1 LILGKPIV
9 RCSCRS
15 IDGGAIDTFRTDE
28 YDAPDMALPPHER
41 YKEKL
46 FPGSSHSWAI
56 SQCEQLDRSVTVLD
70 IGSGSGVMGAQL
82 RDLGFSSLHA
92 IEVDAEARAQT
103 ASLYS
108 DMVPLLSSFADRK
121 FGLVL
126 LLDVI
131 EHMTR
136 PEQFMA
142 ELLPLLIPN
151 ATILLSV
158 PNVAHWSVRLPLLL
172 GSFRYTERGILD
184 KTHVRFFTR
193 SSLRLFLKSLGP
205 LSIVHE
211 SVSVPPAEFVLP
223 KLMWNNPPFRAIS
236 TLHYQ
241 AAQVLPGLLGY
252 QLLTGLRYR
261 G

>member
-1 LILGKPIV
+1 MPG
-9 RCSCRS
+9 
-15 IDGGAIDTFRTDE
+15 
-28 YDAPDMALPPHER
+28 MALPAHER

-46 FPGSSHSWAI
+46 FPGSSHYWAI
-56 SQCEQLDRSVTVLD
+56 SQCEPLDRSTAVLD
-70 IGSGSGVMGAQL
+70 IGSGSGVMGAKL
-82 RDLGFSSLHA
+82 RDLGFGSIRA
-92 IEVDAEARAQT
+92 VEVDAETRAQT

-108 DMVPLLSSFADRK
+108 DIVPRLSCFADRK

-142 ELLPLLIPN
+142 ELLPLLTPE

-172 GSFRYTERGILD
+172 GSFRYTECGILD

-193 SSLRLFLKSLGP
+193 SSLRLFLKGLGP

-211 SVSVPPAEFVLP
+211 SVSVPPVELVLP
-223 KLMWNNPPFRAIS
+223 ELIWNNPLFRAIS
-236 TLHYQ
+236 TPYYH
-241 AAQVLPGLLGY
+241 AAQALPGFLGY
-252 QLLTGLRYR
+252 QLLTRLRYR

>member
-1 LILGKPIV
+1 M
-9 RCSCRS
+9 
-15 IDGGAIDTFRTDE
+15 
-28 YDAPDMALPPHER
+28 PDMALPPHER

-56 SQCEQLDRSVTVLD
+56 SQCEPLDRSIAVLD
-70 IGSGSGVMGAQL
+70 IGSGSGVMGATL
-82 RDLGFSSLHA
+82 RELGFDFLCA
-92 IEVDAEARAQT
+92 VEVDAEARAQT
-103 ASLYS
+103 ASLYT
-108 DMVPLLSSFADRK
+108 DMVPLLGCVADRK

-126 LLDVI
+126 LLDVL

-142 ELLPLLIPN
+142 ELFPLLTPD

-193 SSLRLFLKSLGP
+193 SSLRVFLKGLGP
-205 LSIVHE
+205 LSIAHE
-211 SVSVPPAEFVLP
+211 SVSVPPVEFVLP
-223 KLMWNNPPFRAIS
+223 KLIWNNPLFRAIS
-236 TLHYQ
+236 ARHYH
-241 AAQVLPGLLGY
+241 AAQALPGLLGY
-252 QLLTGLRYR
+252 QLLTRLRYR
-261 G
+261 DETSPSSRNSEVVDD